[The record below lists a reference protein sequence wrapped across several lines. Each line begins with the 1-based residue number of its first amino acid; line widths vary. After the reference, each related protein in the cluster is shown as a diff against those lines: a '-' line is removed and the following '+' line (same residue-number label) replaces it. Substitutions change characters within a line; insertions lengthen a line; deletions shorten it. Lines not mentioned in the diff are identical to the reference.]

1 MNKKVLIIGG
11 GVVVLGA
18 IGYLYFTNKKKQDAL
33 LSGGTSESGSTSA
46 TPTTGTP
53 TTGVGASPINSEI
66 PPLSTGGIVTP
77 TTKAPTIQEQEN
89 LDVANDIVIKI
100 KDYYQKIAFEKA
112 RNNSYKPMSMINSSF
127 VHFVTMSKTYTSA
140 INKLKDDLLKLG
152 YEYKGE
158 KDGVLV
164 KL

>member
-33 LSGGTSESGSTSA
+33 LSGGTSGAGSTSV

-66 PPLSTGGIVTP
+66 PPLSTGGIVTSA
-77 TTKAPTIQEQEN
+77 TKAPTIQGQED
-89 LDVANDIVIKI
+89 LDKANDIVVKL
-100 KDYYQKIAFEKA
+100 KDYYQKSSFQQA
-112 RNNSYKPMSMINSSF
+112 RINSYKPLSMSFSFMKPSNPYPIMI
-127 VHFVTMSKTYTSA
+127 K
-140 INKLKDDLLKLG
+140 KLKDDLLKLG

>member
-11 GVVVLGA
+11 GILVIGVGA
-18 IGYLYFTNKKKQDAL
+18 YLYFKKKDKKEAL
-33 LSGGTSESGSTSA
+33 SSGSVTPTTSA
-46 TPTTGTP
+46 TTTSA
-53 TTGVGASPINSEI
+53 TTTSGITSAIDSQI

-89 LDVANDIVIKI
+89 LDKANDIVVKL
-100 KDYYQKIAFEKA
+100 KDYYKKSASAQIRVSMFQPSTF
-112 RNNSYKPMSMINSSF
+112 NPIWMKPTNTYPIMI
-127 VHFVTMSKTYTSA
+127 K
-140 INKLKDDLLKLG
+140 KLKDDLLKLG

>member
-11 GVVVLGA
+11 GIVVIGA
-18 IGYLYFTNKKKQDAL
+18 GAYLYFMNKSKKEAL
-33 LSGGTSESGSTSA
+33 LSGSA
-46 TPTTGTP
+46 TPTTSGATTP
-53 TTGVGASPINSEI
+53 TTTSGSTSTIDSEI

-77 TTKAPTIQEQEN
+77 TTKAPTIQGQED
-89 LDVANDIVIKI
+89 LDKANDIVVKI
-100 KDYYQKIAFEKA
+100 KDYYQKSSFQQA
-112 RNNSYKPMSMINSSF
+112 RVNSYKPSSMSFSFMKPSNPYPIMI
-127 VHFVTMSKTYTSA
+127 K
-140 INKLKDDLLKLG
+140 KLKDDLLKLG

>member
-11 GVVVLGA
+11 GIVVIGA
-18 IGYLYFTNKKKQDAL
+18 GAYLYFMNKSKKEAL
-33 LSGGTSESGSTSA
+33 LSGSA
-46 TPTTGTP
+46 TPTTSSATTP

-89 LDVANDIVIKI
+89 LDIANDIVVKI
-100 KDYYQKIAFEKA
+100 KDYYKKSASAQIRVSMFQPSTF
-112 RNNSYKPMSMINSSF
+112 NPIWTKPSNPYPIMI
-127 VHFVTMSKTYTSA
+127 K
-140 INKLKDDLLKLG
+140 KLKDDLLKLG